1 MTPHDHTSAI
11 YAITDKNKH
20 SIDLRI
26 LESNPTNNFADF
38 KIEGCLDFLYNS
50 TAEIGYSCTI
60 IKHTA
65 IAAMRIIVDAFIQSI
80 SRPLI
85 FLGDSI
91 YPMVIF
97 FSDS

>member
-26 LESNPTNNFADF
+26 LESNPTHKFADF
-38 KIEGCLDFLYNS
+38 KMEGCLGSPYNS
-50 TAEIGYSCTI
+50 KTEVGYSCTI
-60 IKHTA
+60 LMNTA
-65 IAAMRIIVDAFIQSI
+65 IVAMRIIVDAFIQSV

-97 FSDS
+97 YSGS